1 MPHQRARYLKEGFLK
16 TLNFSPIVGV
26 LGHRQVGKTTLI
38 ESIAKNYFTLDD
50 EDTLKIAAESPKK
63 FLASL
68 SGIRN
73 AIDECQIVPELF
85 PALKE
90 AVRKNKQPG
99 QFILSGSV
107 RFTSRKAIRESLTGR
122 IINHELLPFTV
133 SELIHAPLSE
143 LCLKLISTRIT
154 SDETLNTILPDHL
167 DTSLRVEVDKYL
179 IRGGLPSLCF
189 VRDIQLRQRKIMD
202 QLNTILDRDVRL
214 IYPTT
219 ISYNQLLDFLQE
231 LALLEGL
238 PIQFTDIQKKV
249 KLSDTTQK
257 KLIYAL
263 ESVFL
268 IRRLPIRGG
277 LKNFTIRLE
286 DQGESHFLRSNEK
299 SSNTSLIEWEGLL
312 YRHIRSQFT
321 YKLGIKFDCFHYQTR
336 GGARVPIAVETNEGV
351 MGFIPIQES
360 KPNRSELAS
369 AASFFSAIPNSKII
383 YCPLDF
389 KTKSKVLNERTYI
402 IPLKYFL

>member
-1 MPHQRARYLKEGFLK
+1 MPHQRERYLKEGFVK

-38 ESIAKNYFTLDD
+38 ESIAKKYFTLDD
-50 EDTLKIAAESPKK
+50 EDTLLAATESPKK
-63 FLASL
+63 FLAEL
-68 SGIRN
+68 SGTGN
-73 AIDECQIVPELF
+73 ALDECQMAPGLF

-90 AVRKNKQPG
+90 VVRKNKQPG

-143 LCLKLISTRIT
+143 LGLKLASTRIT
-154 SDETLNTILPDHL
+154 SDDTLATLLPDHL
-167 DTSLRVEVDKYL
+167 DSNLKIEVDKYF

-202 QLNTILDRDVRL
+202 QLNTILDRDIRL
-214 IYPTT
+214 IYPTSV
-219 ISYNQLLDFLQE
+219 SYNQLLDFLQE
-231 LALLEGL
+231 LALSEGL
-238 PIQFTDIQKKV
+238 PIQFSDIQKKV
-249 KLSDTTQK
+249 KLSDVTQK

-268 IRRLPIRGG
+268 IRKLPIKGG
-277 LKNFTIRLE
+277 KKNFVIRLE
-286 DQGESHFLRSNEK
+286 DQAESHFLRSTEK
-299 SSNTSLIEWEGLL
+299 SSTTSLIEWEGLL
-312 YRHIRSQFT
+312 YRHIRAQFV
-321 YKLGIKFDCFHYQTR
+321 YKLGIKFDFFHYQTR
-336 GGARVPIAVETNEGV
+336 GGAKVPIAVETSDGTI
-351 MGFIPIQES
+351 GFIPMFEA

-369 AASFFSAIPNSKII
+369 ASSFFSAIPNSKII

-389 KTKSKVLNERTYI
+389 KVSPTVLNERSFV
-402 IPLKYFL
+402 IPIKYFL